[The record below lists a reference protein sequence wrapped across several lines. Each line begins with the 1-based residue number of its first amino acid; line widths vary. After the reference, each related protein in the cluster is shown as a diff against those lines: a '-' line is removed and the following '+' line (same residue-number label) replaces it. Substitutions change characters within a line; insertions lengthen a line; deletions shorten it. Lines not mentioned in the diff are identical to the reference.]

1 MRSTGALVVV
11 KASFWVGW
19 VLLKNLH
26 SKIPVGEEHISGCWF
41 RKTKRIDW

>member
-1 MRSTGALVVV
+1 MRSTGAFVVA
-11 KASFWVGW
+11 KISFWVGW

-26 SKIPVGEEHISGCWF
+26 SKIPAGEEHISGGCF